1 MAFVA
6 ELDDAKS
13 IKDTLFK
20 LIGRDTAV
28 DDRTG
33 IFSKIF
39 ATVPKLPQD
48 SEASKTMNDYIVKLL
63 YETLPHPP
71 TSYVGEDRFRRAD
84 GGRNNVNMPDLGRAG
99 TSYARNV
106 QGRQP
111 QSPTCLPPTSMV
123 VDELLTASSNT
134 PRELH
139 PGGNSSLT
147 FAFASLVTHSLFR
160 TDPSDWG
167 KNNTSSYLDLSPL
180 YGSNQAEQD
189 LVRVKDGRGLLHPDT
204 FSEGRLVFLPPAAA
218 ALLVM
223 WSRNH
228 NFIAGNILKVNEQK
242 RWSDPPPE
250 DPEKCARQ
258 DKEIFETARLINCG
272 SFMSVIFGDYVAGFL
287 GLPRDGSSWS
297 MQPFDPI
304 QGSEGEVGRGQG
316 NHCSVEFNLLY
327 RWHAVT
333 SEADEKWTD
342 GVFGKV
348 FTKKPDEVEL
358 PDFYEALAKLRSGNV
373 DESIRVDPQPH
384 KRNFG
389 GIKRGPNGRFS
400 DTDLA
405 GILHNATENGA
416 RRYGARGSPRSLR
429 IIEIMGMEQ
438 GRKWGVCTMNEFR
451 KYLGLKTFKTF
462 EEWNSDPV
470 IANAARKLYRDIDN
484 LELYPGLHA
493 EECMNLGP
501 GSGLC
506 AGYTITRAILADAI
520 ALVRGDR
527 FFTTDF
533 TPERLTSWGFEDVR
547 RDPNNGAFGAYLP
560 KLLMRT
566 FPRHYTYNSAYGLF
580 PFFTPETTKQ
590 NLTKL
595 KLVDQYDFA
604 RPHEAPIPKPLN
616 NFTAINYVSNE
627 ITKYKVPYGPDM
639 RYITF
644 GRAMF
649 LAYDEEPAHNNDR
662 IMAMH
667 ALYPSNDVVK
677 GHANYY
683 SKKVREL
690 IGCKSY
696 KFDNIPGT
704 FVDILEVINCTC
716 IHWAAENLCGITI
729 KYEKNPYGEMGDV
742 ELYWKSTVLFEFVL
756 RNTEPHLGW
765 KLRTNAKAIAD
776 EINSKVKANFER
788 LQTPPIA
795 GPIFLGLQA
804 TVDSATGQTR
814 PSDAFHKALLASKK
828 PINDLVAMICGM
840 LVGSTVNFAQATSHM
855 IDFYMDDARNKE
867 REHIIQLA
875 TRNDPESTQ
884 LLIGYYREAAR
895 LHPQFPALAR
905 VAAVQDEIPQG
916 PGNPSISVK
925 PGDRLFLSYRNA
937 HLDPELFPN
946 PETIDPRRPKDH
958 YAIQA
963 IGAHGC
969 PGLDATEQCM
979 AMILR
984 EIFKLQNIRRAPGV
998 LGQLDGFD
1006 NNVLGTKIRS
1016 YIDAKGGITSW
1027 PTSLV
1032 VVYDA

>member
-1 MAFVA
+1 MEVRARLRCSTSEGGLVWSMLSRPMTTQRKAGDTYPDSCRWMDPLCTDSVVVFIQPTWLLRWKTGVGRERDVLRLPSAGVSVGRLAILIVEYFDIKERPSTPPYRHPSFFYLTNSSTHHHIFDRRLKTIMAFVA
-6 ELDDAKS
+6 GLDDAKS
-13 IKDTLFK
+13 LKETLLK
-20 LIGRDTAV
+20 LVGRDTAL

-33 IFSKIF
+33 ILNKIF
-39 ATVPKLPQD
+39 AVVPKLPPD
-48 SEASKTMNDYIVKLL
+48 SEASKTMNDYLVKLL

-71 TSYVGEDRFRRAD
+71 SSYVGEDRFRRAD

-99 TSYARNV
+99 TTYARNV
-106 QGRQP
+106 QGRQL

-123 VDELLTASSNT
+123 VDELLMASSA
-134 PRELH
+134 P
-139 PGGNSSLT
+139 
-147 FAFASLVTHSLFR
+147 
-160 TDPSDWG
+160 
-167 KNNTSSYLDLSPL
+167 
-180 YGSNQAEQD
+180 
-189 LVRVKDGRGLLHPDT
+189 
-204 FSEGRLVFLPPAAA
+204 
-218 ALLVM
+218 
-223 WSRNH
+223 
-228 NFIAGNILKVNEQK
+228 
-242 RWSDPPPE
+242 
-250 DPEKCARQ
+250 
-258 DKEIFETARLINCG
+258 
-272 SFMSVIFGDYVAGFL
+272 
-287 GLPRDGSSWS
+287 
-297 MQPFDPI
+297 
-304 QGSEGEVGRGQG
+304 
-316 NHCSVEFNLLY
+316 
-327 RWHAVT
+327 
-333 SEADEKWTD
+333 
-342 GVFGKV
+342 
-348 FTKKPDEVEL
+348 
-358 PDFYEALAKLRSGNV
+358 
-373 DESIRVDPQPH
+373 
-384 KRNFG
+384 
-389 GIKRGPNGRFS
+389 
-400 DTDLA
+400 
-405 GILHNATENGA
+405 
-416 RRYGARGSPRSLR
+416 RGSPEVLR

-438 GRKWGVCTMNEFR
+438 ARKWGVCTMNEFR
-451 KYLGLKTFKTF
+451 KYLGLKTFGTF
-462 EEWNSDPV
+462 EEWNSNPV
-470 IANAARKLYRDIDN
+470 IATAAKKLYRHIDN

-493 EECMNLGP
+493 EECMRLGP

-533 TPERLTSWGFEDVR
+533 TPERLTSWGFQDVK
-547 RDPNNGAFGAYLP
+547 RDPNNGALGAYLP

-566 FPRHYTYNSAYGLF
+566 FPRHYTYNSAYSLF

-595 KLVDQYDFA
+595 KLADQYDFA
-604 RPHEAPIPKPLN
+604 RPRETPIPKPLN
-616 NFTAINYVSNE
+616 NFTAIKYVSNE

-649 LAYDEEPAHNNDR
+649 LAYDEEPVHNNDR
-662 IMAMH
+662 IMGMH
-667 ALYPSNDVVK
+667 ALYPSNEVVK
-677 GHANYY
+677 GHADYY
-683 SKKVREL
+683 DKKIREL

-716 IHWAAENLCGITI
+716 IHWAADNLCGITM

-742 ELYWKSTVLFEFVL
+742 DLYWKSTVLFEFVL
-756 RNTEPHLGW
+756 RNSDPHLGW
-765 KLRTNAKAIAD
+765 KLRKDAKTIAD
-776 EINSKVKANFER
+776 EINSKIKANFER

-795 GPIFLGLQA
+795 GPIFLGLKA
-804 TVDSATGQTR
+804 AVESATGQKR
-814 PSDAFHKALLASKK
+814 PSDTFHKALLASKK

-855 IDFYMDDARNKE
+855 VDFYMDDARKKEPAVESATGQKRPSDTFHKALLASKKPINDLVAMICGMLVGSTVNFAQATSHMVDFYMDDARKKE
-867 REHIIQLA
+867 REHLIQLA
-875 TRNDPESTQ
+875 TKNDPESIQ

-895 LHPQFPALAR
+895 LNPQFPALPR

-916 PGNPSISVK
+916 AGKPSISVK

-946 PETIDPRRPKDH
+946 PETVDPRRPKDN
-958 YAIQA
+958 YGIQA

-984 EIFKLQNIRRAPGV
+984 EIFKLKNIRRAPGV

-1016 YIDAKGGITSW
+1016 YIDDKGGITSW

>member
-6 ELDDAKS
+6 GLDTAKS
-13 IKDTLFK
+13 IKETMMAVA
-20 LIGRDTAV
+20 GRDSAV

-33 IFSKIF
+33 IFSKLF
-39 ATVPKLPQD
+39 TAAAKLPQGT
-48 SEASKTMNDYIVKLL
+48 ETSKTVNDYLIKTL

-71 TSYVGEDRFRRAD
+71 TSFVGEDRFRTAD

-99 TSYARNV
+99 TSYARTV
-106 QGRQP
+106 QGRKP
-111 QSPTCLPPTSMV
+111 QSPTCLPPPGMV
-123 VDELLTASSNT
+123 YDELLGAK
-134 PRELH
+134 
-139 PGGNSSLT
+139 GN
-147 FAFASLVTHSLFR
+147 
-160 TDPSDWG
+160 
-167 KNNTSSYLDLSPL
+167 
-180 YGSNQAEQD
+180 E
-189 LVRVKDGRGLLHPDT
+189 VRVKDGRGLLYPDT
-204 FSEGRLVFLPPAAA
+204 FSEGRLVFLPPAAG
-218 ALLVM
+218 ALLVI
-223 WSRNH
+223 WNRNH
-228 NFIAGNILKVNEQK
+228 NFIAHNVLKVNEQN
-242 RWSDPPPE
+242 RWTDPPPE
-250 DPEKCARQ
+250 DQKKRDQQE
-258 DKEIFETARLINCG
+258 KEIFETARLINCG

-287 GLPRDGSSWS
+287 GLSREGSSWS

-304 QGSEGEVGRGQG
+304 KGAEGEVGRGQG

-333 SEADEKWTD
+333 SEADEKWTND
-342 GVFGKV
+342 IFSKV
-348 FTKKPDEVEL
+348 FTKKPSEVEL
-358 PDFYEALAKLRSGNV
+358 PDFYEALGRLRSGDV
-373 DESIRVDPQPH
+373 DESLRVDPDPR

-405 GILHNATENGA
+405 KILHDSTESGA
-416 RRYGARGSPRSLR
+416 RRYGARGSPEVLR

-438 GRKWGVCTMNEFR
+438 GRRWGVCTMNEFR
-451 KYLGLKTFKTF
+451 KYLNLKTFKTFEEKYLNLKTFKTF

-470 IANAARKLYRDIDN
+470 IANAARKLYGDIDS

-493 EECMNLGP
+493 EECMKLGP

-506 AGYTITRAILADAI
+506 AGFTVTRAILGDAI

-533 TPERLTSWGFEDVR
+533 TPERLTSWGFEDVK

-566 FPRHYTYNSAYGLF
+566 LPRHYTYNSVYGLF

-590 NLTKL
+590 NLIKL
-595 KLVDQYDFA
+595 RLVDHYDFT
-604 RPHEAPIPKPLN
+604 RPHETPIPKPLN
-616 NFTAINYVSNE
+616 NFTAIKYVSTE
-627 ITKYKVPYGPDM
+627 INKYKVPYGPDM

-649 LAYDEEPAHNNDR
+649 LAYDEEPVHNNDR
-662 IMAMH
+662 IMGMH
-667 ALYPSNDVVK
+667 ALYPSNEVVK
-677 GHANYY
+677 GHADYY
-683 SKKVREL
+683 YKKIREL

-696 KFDNIPGT
+696 KFDHIPGT
-704 FVDILEVINCTC
+704 FVDILQVINCTC
-716 IHWAAENLCGITI
+716 IHWAAENLCGITM
-729 KYEKNPYGEMGDV
+729 KYENNPYGEMGDID
-742 ELYWKSTVLFEFVL
+742 LYWKSTVLFEFVL

-776 EINSKVKANFER
+776 EINGKIKANFER

-795 GPIFLGLQA
+795 GPIFLGLKA
-804 TVDSATGQTR
+804 AVENATGQTR
-814 PSDAFHKALLASKK
+814 PSDTFHKTLLASKK

-855 IDFYMDDARNKE
+855 VDFYMDDARKKE
-867 REHIIQLA
+867 REHLIELA
-875 TRNDPESTQ
+875 TKNDPESTK

-895 LHPQFPALAR
+895 LNPQFPALAR

-916 PGNPSISVK
+916 AGKPSISVK

-946 PETIDPRRPKDH
+946 PETVDPRRPNDH
-958 YAIQA
+958 YGIQA

-979 AMILR
+979 AVILR
-984 EIFKLQNIRRAPGV
+984 EIFKLKNIRRAPGV

-1016 YIDAKGGITSW
+1016 YIDDKGGITSW

-1032 VVYDA
+1032 VMHDS